1 MNIIHKVLKT
11 LNAHKRSVQ
20 TWYKC
25 KRAGLKYDPTWRIMG
40 KIIVCKPNLFHTPSK
55 IIIGHHFQAQADPA
69 WNTYGIIQP
78 NILNVRSGGAEIIL
92 GDNVGMSGS
101 TISSAQS
108 IQIGN
113 NVLIGSGCVICD
125 NDAHPINPKDRG
137 AQIKVKALPIRI
149 EDDVFIGARCLIL
162 KGVQIGAGA
171 MIGAGSVV
179 TKNIPSYEIWAGNP
193 AKFIKKIINK

>member
-1 MNIIHKVLKT
+1 MKIIHQVLKT
-11 LNAHKRSVQ
+11 LNAYKRSVQ

-92 GDNVGMSGS
+92 GDNVGISGS
-101 TISSAQS
+101 IISSAQS

-125 NDAHPINPKDRG
+125 NDAHPIKSSDRDD
-137 AQIKVKALPIRI
+137 QSKVQAKPIII
-149 EDDVFIGARCLIL
+149 EDDVFIGARCLVL
-162 KGVQIGAGA
+162 KGVKIGRGA
-171 MIGAGSVV
+171 MVGAGSVV
-179 TKNIPSYEIWAGNP
+179 TKNIPPCEIWAGNP
-193 AKFIKKIINK
+193 AKYIKSIKK